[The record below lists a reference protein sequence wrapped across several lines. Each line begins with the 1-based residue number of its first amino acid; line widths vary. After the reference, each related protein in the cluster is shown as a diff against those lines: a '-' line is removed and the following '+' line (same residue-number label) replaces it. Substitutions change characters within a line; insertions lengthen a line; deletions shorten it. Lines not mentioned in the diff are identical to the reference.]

1 MNLPSLTL
9 FHSPCSPNARRV
21 RVFLAEKGLEI
32 RLIAISPVELETR
45 SRAYRLINPQ
55 DAIPTL
61 LLEDG
66 TTIVEASAICQYIEE
81 TYPDISLLGTT
92 AKEKALVTMWAR
104 WVEQEGFLV
113 AMDLMRS
120 LVPNLRN
127 ESLENAQRL
136 QNPVLIELNRARLH
150 SFHLALNAHL
160 GMYAFVAGDSFSVA
174 DITALVTI
182 EFTSRA
188 LNLPIHGNL
197 GDLNSW
203 YDLVSGRPS
212 MRA

>member
-1 MNLPSLTL
+1 MHLPSLTL
-9 FHSPCSPNARRV
+9 FHSPSSPNARRV
-21 RVFLAEKGLEI
+21 RVFLAEKGLDI
-32 RLIAISPVELETR
+32 RLIAISPVELESR

-66 TTIVEASAICQYIEE
+66 TTIVEASAICQYLEE
-81 TYPDISLLGTT
+81 SYPETSLLGTT
-92 AKEKALVTMWAR
+92 AKEKAIVTMWER
-104 WVEQEGFLV
+104 WVEQEGFHV

-120 LVPNLRN
+120 LVPSMNS
-127 ESLENAQRL
+127 ESYENTQRFR
-136 QNPVLIELNRARLH
+136 NPVLVEINRARLH

-188 LNLPIHGNL
+188 LNLPIQGGLN
-197 GDLNSW
+197 DLNSW
-203 YDLVSGRPS
+203 YDLISGRPS